1 MGNGVSEWSIP
12 RTRGIVNAIGSF
24 IVSKG
29 RKETGET
36 VRGGGGRGWVK
47 VGERRSWW
55 RNVFARGSRYS
66 SRDVETKGVSRE
78 TFDMEYLIAMYLS
91 DWTRNRMIT
100 SVFTILFRNWKYMV
114 L

>member
-1 MGNGVSEWSIP
+1 MRLGASLFLREGKKRARLCEV
-12 RTRGIVNAIGSF
+12 
-24 IVSKG
+24 
-29 RKETGET
+29 GE
-36 VRGGGGRGWVK
+36 RRGWVK